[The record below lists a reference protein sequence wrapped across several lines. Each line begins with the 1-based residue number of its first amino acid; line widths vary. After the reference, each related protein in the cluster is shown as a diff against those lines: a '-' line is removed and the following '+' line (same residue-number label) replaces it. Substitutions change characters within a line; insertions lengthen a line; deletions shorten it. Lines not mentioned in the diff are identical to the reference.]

1 LQTTNEPLAHG
12 PDEACKLLG
21 IGRTLF
27 FNLLKTGEIPSLTI
41 GGRRL
46 VRHADLVAF
55 LEKRLTNAA

>member
-1 LQTTNEPLAHG
+1 LQTTNEPLAYG

-27 FNLLKTGEIPSLTI
+27 LNLLKAGEIPSLTI

-46 VRHADLVAF
+46 VRHVDLVAF
-55 LEKRLTNAA
+55 LERKVANTA

>member
-1 LQTTNEPLAHG
+1 MRDAKEPALSYG

-55 LEKRLTNAA
+55 LDRKVTA